1 MNSMRVIFKCFWA
14 KVGGTGVMN
23 NLDDWSGD
31 ACGPGLALRDLYAFC
46 FIW

>member
-1 MNSMRVIFKCFWA
+1 MNFMRVIFKCFWV
-14 KVGGTGVMN
+14 KVGGIGVMN

-31 ACGPGLALRDLYAFC
+31 VCGFGLVLRDFYVFC